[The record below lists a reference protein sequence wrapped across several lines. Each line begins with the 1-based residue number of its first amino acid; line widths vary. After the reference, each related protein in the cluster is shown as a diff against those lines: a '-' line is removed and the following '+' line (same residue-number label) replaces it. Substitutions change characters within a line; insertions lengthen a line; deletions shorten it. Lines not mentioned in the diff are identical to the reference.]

1 MAGRE
6 AKREERQDKAN
17 GEAESNREEEEEEE
31 EGDFSSQ
38 SSERFNSFDERR
50 DELGFELNM
59 DCSSG
64 YAALEIFDRSSL
76 RDGETP
82 LQSSTETPSIHAAH
96 VASFL
101 H

>member
-17 GEAESNREEEEEEE
+17 GEAESNREEEEE
-31 EGDFSSQ
+31 GDLSSQ

-50 DELGFELNM
+50 DELGLELNM
-59 DCSSG
+59 DCSNG
-64 YAALEIFDRSSL
+64 YAALEIFDRSSF

-96 VASFL
+96 VASLL

>member
-17 GEAESNREEEEEEE
+17 GEAESNREEEEE
-31 EGDFSSQ
+31 GDFSSQ
-38 SSERFNSFDERR
+38 RSERFNSFDERR

>member
-6 AKREERQDKAN
+6 VKREERQDKAN
-17 GEAESNREEEEEEE
+17 GEAESNREEEEE
-31 EGDFSSQ
+31 GDFSSQ
-38 SSERFNSFDERR
+38 RSERFNSFDERR

>member
-17 GEAESNREEEEEEE
+17 GEAESNREEEEE
-31 EGDFSSQ
+31 GDLSSQ

-96 VASFL
+96 VASLL

>member
-17 GEAESNREEEEEEE
+17 GEAESNREEEE
-31 EGDFSSQ
+31 GDFSSQ
-38 SSERFNSFDERR
+38 RSERFNSFDERR

-96 VASFL
+96 VASLL

>member
-1 MAGRE
+1 MAGRA

-17 GEAESNREEEEEEE
+17 GEAESNREEEEE
-31 EGDFSSQ
+31 GDFSSQ
-38 SSERFNSFDERR
+38 RSERFNSFDERR

-96 VASFL
+96 VASLL